1 MGWAATDDFG
11 SMTTGQI
18 VSPNVRLPVRGLVP
32 TLALSTFVNHLNVI
46 AWIPFLPF
54 IAQAQSV
61 SVSLL
66 GQIPASMLLLSA
78 LLGLVIGPLA
88 DRYGYRRTL
97 LVCLVA
103 VAASSLTTGSSTT
116 IITLFL
122 AALLG
127 ALGRAAVM
135 PVAQATATASFVEV
149 ARRRRAI
156 SRIQSGPPL
165 AATLGIPLLTTLAI
179 VLSWRGAFLVISAL
193 AVGTALTAR
202 YVVGADETVSA
213 GREVRLRDVFAGYQP
228 LFQHRPTVVLLIAA
242 CVENIGV
249 NAMWTYYGAFYV
261 RRYGFETD
269 QVGWVS
275 LAAGLGVLIGQ
286 TAAGGRLGAHSRQLF
301 IAGCIGSG
309 SLIGLSLIL
318 PLPAVAAITLMA
330 AGWLTHGMVMVSTVI
345 LLVDRSPA
353 GRAVTL
359 TLNSSAQSFGW
370 AVGAGIGGIV
380 LAAAGYVALGLWTLV
395 LPLGSAL
402 LMFFGRPSPGPVE
415 GRSE

>member
-1 MGWAATDDFG
+1 
-11 SMTTGQI
+11 MTTGQI
-18 VSPNVRLPVRGLVP
+18 VSPDARLPARGLVP
-32 TLALSTFVNHLNVI
+32 TLALSTFVNHLNVV

-54 IAQAQSV
+54 IAKAQGV

-97 LVCLVA
+97 LACLAA
-103 VAASSLTTGSSTT
+103 VAASSTTTGSSTT
-116 IITLFL
+116 KITLFL

-127 ALGRAAVM
+127 AMGRAAVM
-135 PVAQATATASFVEV
+135 PVAQAMATASFTDV

-156 SRIQSGPPL
+156 SRVHSGAPL

-193 AVGTALTAR
+193 AVGAALTAR
-202 YVVGADETVSA
+202 YIVSPDDTVSA
-213 GREVRLRDVFAGYQP
+213 GRQVRLRGIFAGYQP
-228 LFQHRPTVVLLIAA
+228 LLQHRPTVILLIAA

-261 RRYGFETD
+261 QHYGFGTD
-269 QVGWVS
+269 QLGWVS
-275 LAAGLGVLIGQ
+275 LAAGLGVVIGQ
-286 TAAGGRLGAHSRQLF
+286 TAAGGRLGANSGLLF
-301 IAGCIGSG
+301 IAGCVGSG

-318 PLPAVAAITLMA
+318 PLPAVAAIALMA
-330 AGWLTHGMVMVSTVI
+330 AGWLTHGAVMVSTVI
-345 LLVDRSPA
+345 LLVDQSPA

-370 AVGAGIGGIV
+370 AVGAAAGGIV
-380 LAAAGYVALGLWTLV
+380 LAAAGYTALGFLTIV

-402 LMFFGRPSPGPVE
+402 LMFFHRPGRGLV
-415 GRSE
+415 

>member
-1 MGWAATDDFG
+1 MA
-11 SMTTGQI
+11 SGQI
-18 VSPNVRLPVRGLVP
+18 VSPNSRLPARGLVP
-32 TLALSTFVNHLNVI
+32 TLALSTFVNHLNVV

-54 IAQAQSV
+54 IAQAQNV
-61 SVSLL
+61 GVSLL

-88 DRYGYRRTL
+88 DRCGYRRTL
-97 LVCLVA
+97 LLCLVA

-116 IITLFL
+116 ITALFL

-127 ALGRAAVM
+127 AVGRAAVM

-149 ARRRRAI
+149 ARRSRAI
-156 SRIQSGPPL
+156 SRIQSGAPL
-165 AATLGIPLLTTLAI
+165 AATVGIPLLTTFAI

-193 AVGTALTAR
+193 AIGTALTAR
-202 YVVGADETVSA
+202 YVVGPDETAST
-213 GREVRLRDVFAGYQP
+213 GREFRLRDIFAGYQP
-228 LFQHRPTVVLLIAA
+228 LLQHRPTVILLIAA

-261 RRYGFETD
+261 QRYGFGAD

-286 TAAGGRLGAHSRQLF
+286 TAAGGRLGAHPRRLF

-309 SLIGLSLIL
+309 SLISLSLIL
-318 PLPAVAAITLMA
+318 SLPAVAAITLMA
-330 AGWLTHGMVMVSTVI
+330 AGWLTHGMVMVSTVV

-353 GRAVTL
+353 GWAVTL

-370 AVGAGIGGIV
+370 AVGAGTGGIV
-380 LAAAGYVALGLWTLV
+380 LAVAGYVALGLWTLV

-402 LMFFGRPSPGPVE
+402 LIFVRRPSRDPV
-415 GRSE
+415 

>member
-1 MGWAATDDFG
+1 
-11 SMTTGQI
+11 MTTGQI
-18 VSPNVRLPVRGLVP
+18 VGPNARLPARGLVP
-32 TLALSTFVNHLNVI
+32 TLALSTFVNHLNVV

-54 IAQAQSV
+54 IAKAQSAG
-61 SVSLL
+61 VSLL

-78 LLGLVIGPLA
+78 LLGLGIGPLA
-88 DRYGYRRTL
+88 DPYGYRRTL

-103 VAASSLTTGSSTT
+103 IAASSLMTGLSTT
-116 IITLFL
+116 IIALFL

-127 ALGRAAVM
+127 SMGRAAMM

-149 ARRRRAI
+149 TRRRRAI
-156 SRIQSGPPL
+156 SRIQSGAPL
-165 AATLGIPLLTTLAI
+165 AATLGIPLLTTIAI

-202 YVVGADETVSA
+202 YVVCPDETVSA
-213 GREVRLRDVFAGYQP
+213 GREVRLRGIFEGYLP
-228 LFQHRPTVVLLIAA
+228 LLQHRPTVVLLIAA

-261 RRYGFETD
+261 HRYGFGAD

-286 TAAGGRLGAHSRQLF
+286 TAAGGRLGAHPRLLF
-301 IAGCIGSG
+301 IVGCVGSG

-318 PLPAVAAITLMA
+318 PLPAVAAITLMG
-330 AGWLTHGMVMVSTVI
+330 AGWLTHGMVMVSTVM

-370 AVGAGIGGIV
+370 AVGAGTGGIM
-380 LAAAGYVALGLWTLV
+380 LGAAGYAALGLWTLV
-395 LPLGSAL
+395 LPLGAAL
-402 LMFFGRPSPGPVE
+402 LMFFRRPSRGPV
-415 GRSE
+415 

>member
-1 MGWAATDDFG
+1 MIP
-11 SMTTGQI
+11 GQI
-18 VSPNVRLPVRGLVP
+18 VGSNPRLPVRGLTP
-32 TLALSTFVNHLNVI
+32 TLALSTFVNHLNVV

-54 IAQAQSV
+54 IAKAQSV
-61 SVSLL
+61 GVSLL

-78 LLGLVIGPLA
+78 VLGLVIGPLA

-103 VAASSLTTGSSTT
+103 VAASSLATGSSTT

-127 ALGRAAVM
+127 AMGRAAVM
-135 PVAQATATASFVEV
+135 PVAQAMATASFSEI
-149 ARRRRAI
+149 AKRRRAI
-156 SRIQSGPPL
+156 SRIQSGAPL

-179 VLSWRGAFLVISAL
+179 MLSWRGAFLVISAL

-202 YVVGADETVSA
+202 YVVAPDESGSAD
-213 GREVRLRDVFAGYQP
+213 REVPLRDIFAGYRP
-228 LFQHRPTVVLLIAA
+228 LLQHRPTVILLLAA

-261 RRYGFETD
+261 QRYGFGAD

-286 TAAGGRLGAHSRQLF
+286 TAAGGRLGAHSRHLF
-301 IAGCIGSG
+301 IAGCLGSG
-309 SLIGLSLIL
+309 SLIGLSLVL
-318 PLPAVAAITLMA
+318 PLRAVAAITLMA
-330 AGWLTHGMVMVSTVI
+330 AGWLTHGVVMVSTVI

-359 TLNSSAQSFGW
+359 ILNSSAQSFGW
-370 AVGAGIGGIV
+370 AVGAGTGGIV
-380 LAAAGYVALGLWTLV
+380 LAAGGYVGLGFWTFV
-395 LPLGSAL
+395 LTLSAL
-402 LMFFGRPSPGPVE
+402 VIFVCRPSRGPI
-415 GRSE
+415 

>member
-1 MGWAATDDFG
+1 
-11 SMTTGQI
+11 MTEGRI
-18 VSPNVRLPVRGLVP
+18 VSPNARLPVWGLVP
-32 TLALSTFVNHLNVI
+32 TLALSTFVNHLNVV

-54 IAQAQSV
+54 IAKAQSV

-66 GQIPASMLLLSA
+66 GQIPASMLLVSA

-103 VAASSLTTGSSTT
+103 IAASSLTTGSSTT
-116 IITLFL
+116 IITLYL

-127 ALGRAAVM
+127 AVGRAAVM
-135 PVAQATATASFVEV
+135 PVAQATATASFMEG

-156 SRIQSGPPL
+156 SRIQSGAPL
-165 AATLGIPLLTTLAI
+165 AATLGIPLLTTLTM

-193 AVGTALTAR
+193 AVGTALAAR
-202 YVVGADETVSA
+202 YVVGPHETVGA
-213 GREVRLRDVFAGYQP
+213 GREVRLRDIFAGYQP
-228 LFQHRPTVVLLIAA
+228 LLQHRPTVILLIAA

-261 RRYGFETD
+261 ERYGFGSD

-286 TAAGGRLGAHSRQLF
+286 TAAGGRLGAHSRLLF

-318 PLPAVAAITLMA
+318 PLPAVAAIAIMA
-330 AGWLTHGMVMVSTVI
+330 AGWLAHGMVMVSTVI
-345 LLVDRSPA
+345 LLVDSSPA

-359 TLNSSAQSFGW
+359 TLNTSSQSLGW
-370 AVGAGIGGIV
+370 AVGAGTGGIV
-380 LAAAGYVALGLWTLV
+380 LAAAGYIALGLWTLV

-402 LMFFGRPSPGPVE
+402 LIFVRRPGRGPA
-415 GRSE
+415 